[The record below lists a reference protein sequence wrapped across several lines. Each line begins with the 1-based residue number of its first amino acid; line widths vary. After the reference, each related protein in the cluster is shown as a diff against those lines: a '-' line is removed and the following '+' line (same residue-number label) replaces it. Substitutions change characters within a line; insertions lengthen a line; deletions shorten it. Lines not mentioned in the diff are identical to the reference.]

1 MNTHLRPARE
11 DDTALGPTDSA
22 GRRLHIARQSRSM
35 TQEQVADELHLKPAI
50 IEALE
55 QQDYKSLPE
64 PVFVTG
70 YVRKYAHLVGLD
82 PEPLVVAYGGP
93 LVRARTNKVPARADR
108 HRTGTR
114 RINASH
120 LAVGMISLGILLLV
134 GILAFLWQWYQRPDL
149 VGSEMTAAEEVAREA
164 VPTDVLDMDPEF
176 EPPTFLANPEDLL
189 ASQEV
194 GQSPEPGSD
203 PEISQPQPPT
213 TAAETEDVAEENSDS
228 GTTTATAARPA
239 DTNPDAEETEE
250 TIAAEADEIEIT
262 FNGSCWV
269 NVQDSEQKHKISGS
283 MKKDDRYVLKG
294 KPPYSFILGNVGAVR
309 ITVGRKPLDLS
320 TVSRGSVARF
330 TLDADG
336 KVR

>member
-1 MNTHLRPARE
+1 MNTHLRPAQE
-11 DDTALGPTDSA
+11 DDTALGPTDNP
-22 GRRLHIARQSRSM
+22 GRRLHIARQSRGM

-82 PEPLVVAYGGP
+82 PEPLVTAYGVPGVP
-93 LVRARTNKVPARADR
+93 PVRARTNKVTARAGR
-108 HRTGTR
+108 RRTGVR

-120 LAVGMISLGILLLV
+120 RAVGMIGLGILLLV
-134 GILAFLWQWYQRPDL
+134 GVLAFLWQWYQRPDL
-149 VGSEMTAAEEVAREA
+149 E
-164 VPTDVLDMDPEF
+164 LD
-176 EPPTFLANPEDLL
+176 PPTFLADSEDPLM
-189 ASQEV
+189 SRETR
-194 GQSPEPGSD
+194 QSPEPGSD
-203 PEISQPQPPT
+203 LETARPQLPT
-213 TAAETEDVAEENSDS
+213 TAAETEDAAEENTDG
-228 GTTTATAARPA
+228 GTTAATDTLPA
-239 DTNPDAEETEE
+239 DTTPDTEE

-269 NVQDSEQKHKISGS
+269 NVQDSEQKHKVSGS
-283 MKKDDRYVLKG
+283 MKKGDRYVLKG

-309 ITVGRKPLDLS
+309 ITVGGKPLDLGP
-320 TVSRGSVARF
+320 VSRGSVARF